1 MSFPKENEN
10 QSIIKE
16 FGDFIRYTDY
26 KDGDIS
32 DKIKTLALNVPLNSI
47 YEGKIS
53 PLILTIYY
61 NYCNVFNILLSRGF
75 DINASDDMFNN
86 MNPLM
91 WAIEK
96 NNEYIIERLLSFEH
110 IDLFFRN
117 KYNEN
122 ILFFMGINMTNLSL
136 FQRIIDMMIKK
147 DEDKFMSYLCSNKNK
162 DCDKYEQTKTPIHS
176 CIQYLNQFDDSIKD
190 GKYHTDLTL
199 QKIKIYL
206 NILYKY
212 DKDSVKYYNEFMF
225 DFIKL
230 EHFFE
235 INYNY
240 KYITFCLYEYFKEI
254 GINRKIKA
262 GISWC
267 VYHNN
272 IYLLYQFLNDGYDI
286 NEYSDSCG
294 TALTLAVLRSNY
306 NMVKYLIGLGSSK
319 FNYLENYDELNLAI
333 ENDDLEMVKLLEEYD
348 YSLTYEYTNTIDKFN
363 VPKYYRPLHI
373 AILCGSI
380 NCAKYIIA
388 KTGDDISFPGNCS
401 KSPLSLG
408 LEKNTN
414 INYLEI
420 LQSNKLDYHKFHKKY
435 SNKHTECCI
444 CLDSISS
451 SDIYVSSCGHAFHEH
466 CILTNM
472 KNTNSCPYC
481 RTDLELH
488 NLYKVRLCDY
498 KFEKPDKSKNKR
510 KRSKSLSE
518 IDEQYLIFK
527 DLRLD
532 KLDLDNYNIDDTDY
546 QKIKF
551 KKLKQKFEEKDRS
564 RKIEQLRKYLHSL
577 KCFKNIRRPKTKT
590 YNTPILKE
598 YKPSLNREL
607 KKLECFY
614 NQNTE
619 LKRADRRNRGQ
630 RENMYINEG

>member
-272 IYLLYQFLNDGYDI
+272 IYLLYQFLNDG
-286 NEYSDSCG
+286 
-294 TALTLAVLRSNY
+294 
-306 NMVKYLIGLGSSK
+306 
-319 FNYLENYDELNLAI
+319 
-333 ENDDLEMVKLLEEYD
+333 
-348 YSLTYEYTNTIDKFN
+348 
-363 VPKYYRPLHI
+363 
-373 AILCGSI
+373 
-380 NCAKYIIA
+380 
-388 KTGDDISFPGNCS
+388 
-401 KSPLSLG
+401 
-408 LEKNTN
+408 
-414 INYLEI
+414 
-420 LQSNKLDYHKFHKKY
+420 
-435 SNKHTECCI
+435 
-444 CLDSISS
+444 
-451 SDIYVSSCGHAFHEH
+451 
-466 CILTNM
+466 
-472 KNTNSCPYC
+472 
-481 RTDLELH
+481 
-488 NLYKVRLCDY
+488 
-498 KFEKPDKSKNKR
+498 
-510 KRSKSLSE
+510 
-518 IDEQYLIFK
+518 
-527 DLRLD
+527 
-532 KLDLDNYNIDDTDY
+532 
-546 QKIKF
+546 
-551 KKLKQKFEEKDRS
+551 
-564 RKIEQLRKYLHSL
+564 
-577 KCFKNIRRPKTKT
+577 
-590 YNTPILKE
+590 
-598 YKPSLNREL
+598 
-607 KKLECFY
+607 
-614 NQNTE
+614 
-619 LKRADRRNRGQ
+619 
-630 RENMYINEG
+630 